1 MRTLTQLSVYAL
13 LTTTLFTACSRQV
26 ATYQKMPVERFVS
39 ETPAKQTVAQPESQ
53 IAAVQTPVV
62 TEQPVTA
69 AQPAPTEAE
78 QIKIA
83 EKQFNEAVAS
93 ARKEGKLADNKKLE
107 KRIARVQGLLA
118 EASKK
123 AAVTPTATASEQVA
137 TAKKAN
143 FMERMM
149 LKKMDK
155 KIKSNLAP
163 EDSKKAQAVSGL
175 TRLGVIIAIIGLILI
190 FIPGLGWLGSIGIVV
205 GLVLILLDLLDVA

>member
-39 ETPAKQTVAQPESQ
+39 QAPVEKPAVQAESQ
-53 IAAVQTPVV
+53 IAAVETPVAV
-62 TEQPVTA
+62 
-69 AQPAPTEAE
+69 AQPATQPTEKE
-78 QIKIA
+78 QIKA
-83 EKQFNEAVAS
+83 VEKQFNEAVAS
-93 ARKEGKLADNKKLE
+93 ARKEGKLADSKKLE
-107 KRIARVQGLLA
+107 KRIARVQNLLA

-123 AAVTPTATASEQVA
+123 AAVTPTGAASEQVA

-155 KIKSNLAP
+155 KLKASLAP
-163 EDSKKAQAVSGL
+163 EDTKKAQAVSGL